1 MEPNYYRIC
10 KELEGGNETVQGK
23 GPSILVISVIVIAL
37 GLLSYFLYQ
46 PIMKNINLGLDL
58 RGGLRVVL
66 EAQEK
71 EGQKV
76 TPDTIQK
83 AVGILRDRVDKLGVK
98 ETALYPQGDDRVV
111 VEIAGEDDPEAA
123 VDILKNTAQLE
134 FWDENGKVLLTGK
147 NLKDAQARV
156 TQNNQGAEVLL
167 EFDKEGKRLFAEAT
181 TANVGKPIAIVLDGK
196 VISAPTVEEPI
207 RDGSARIT
215 GGFTAKE
222 AQDLAVLLRSGALP
236 VSFKV
241 IEKRSVGPTLG
252 ADSLNK
258 SIKAIIIGFIAILI
272 FMLGYYRLPGL
283 VADISLLL
291 YALLVGGAMSLLGAV
306 LTLPGIAGFAL
317 SIGMA
322 VDANVI
328 IYERIKEE
336 LRYGKTLR
344 AAIEAGFKRA
354 FWTIFDSNLTTLIS
368 AIVLMYLGTGPVKG
382 FAVTLSI
389 GIIASMLVALTF
401 TRYLL
406 KLGANIC
413 QNNKLYGV

>member
-1 MEPNYYRIC
+1 
-10 KELEGGNETVQGK
+10 
-23 GPSILVISVIVIAL
+23 VIVIAL
-37 GLLSYFLYQ
+37 GLLTYFLYQ
-46 PIMKNINLGLDL
+46 PIMNNINLGLDL

-71 EGQKV
+71 KGQEV

-98 ETALYPQGDDRVV
+98 ETALYPQGDNRVV

-134 FWDENGKVLLTGK
+134 FWDENNKVLVTGK
-147 NLKDAQARV
+147 NLKDAQARIS
-156 TQNNQGAEVLL
+156 QDKQGAEVLID
-167 EFDKEGKRLFAEAT
+167 FDKEGSKLFGEAT
-181 TANVGKPIAIVLDGK
+181 SANVGRPIKIVLDGK
-196 VISAPTVEEPI
+196 VIQAPTVDEPI
-207 RDGSARIT
+207 MDGSARIT
-215 GGFTAKE
+215 GGYSAKE

-252 ADSLNK
+252 ADSLSK
-258 SIKAIIIGFIAILI
+258 SIKAGIIGLIAILI

-283 VADISLLL
+283 VADLSLVLYSLLVL
-291 YALLVGGAMSLLGAV
+291 GTMSLLGSV

-328 IYERIKEE
+328 IYERLKEE
-336 LRYGKTLR
+336 LRYGKTMQ
-344 AAIEAGFKRA
+344 AAIDSGFKRA

-389 GIIASMLVALTF
+389 GIVASILVALTF
-401 TRYLL
+401 TRYMLIL
-406 KLGANIC
+406 VANMSK
-413 QNNKLYGV
+413 NKKLYGV